1 MSKQVFDEQYT
12 DCNKCEA
19 YWNNQCDG
27 VTVGSERTCTAF
39 KATRRVDIPQEI
51 KSLRER
57 VKSLER
63 HSFIL
68 NIIIILYGI
77 SNLIDIIFG

>member
-1 MSKQVFDEQYT
+1 MAVFDEQYT
-12 DCNKCEA
+12 DCNNCEA

-39 KATRRVDIPQEI
+39 KATRREDIPQQI

-57 VKSLER
+57 IKTLER
-63 HSFIL
+63 QCLFLNTYIFIDAL
-68 NIIIILYGI
+68 
-77 SNLIDIIFG
+77 SHLIDIIFG